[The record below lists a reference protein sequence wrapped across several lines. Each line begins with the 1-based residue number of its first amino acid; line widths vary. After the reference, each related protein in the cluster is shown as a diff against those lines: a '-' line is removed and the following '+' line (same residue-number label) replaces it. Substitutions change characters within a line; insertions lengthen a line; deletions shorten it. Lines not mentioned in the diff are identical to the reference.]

1 MTTTDTRAP
10 VAGATARAAVFPVP
24 PGAPR
29 VLAVSAR
36 DEQAA
41 AVVCERLADRLERD
55 PTLVLDDVA
64 VTLAHGRERFA
75 ARHAVTGTDPLGLA
89 AALRA
94 SARRAHPAG
103 PAGTLVLDLGDGS
116 VPDGDPDLPQVAEA
130 LGLADDLDLPAGGD
144 QAAARTAAVLHG
156 IGAWLAAHG
165 VRPDA
170 IRGRGPAAAAAAA
183 LRGSLA
189 LPDALRAAAAH
200 AVPPAADVPAEP
212 DLVIRL
218 GARSGTEGTA
228 ATGHE
233 LYLDALEPA
242 SYAGLFAALWEHGA
256 DVDCSLGAPG
266 RRVRLPGYP
275 FQRSG
280 SVATPPPGLRPLTP
294 HEQRWL
300 FHDLVRRGDAVEH
313 TLCATAVLPGPV
325 PERAAAEAALER
337 LLRRR
342 PVLRTVF
349 TRHTGRW
356 FAAASRRPVPVDIL
370 PRDERGE
377 PAARARAATIDATF
391 AAADVPL
398 VRCAL
403 APADGHWAVALAV
416 YAPVAGSSSAGDLL
430 DELTDELL
438 IEWPAPPDSDAPR
451 PTAASA

>member
-1 MTTTDTRAP
+1 MTITDTTTWS
-10 VAGATARAAVFPVP
+10 AGATARAAVFPAL

-36 DEQAA
+36 DEPSAA
-41 AVVCERLADRLERD
+41 AACERLADRLERD
-55 PTLVLDDVA
+55 PSLGVYNVA

-75 ARHAVTGTDPLGLA
+75 VRHAVTGTDPLGLA

-94 SARRAHPAG
+94 SARRARPAG
-103 PAGTLVLDLGDGS
+103 SAGTLVLDLGDGS
-116 VPDGDPDLPQVAEA
+116 APGGEPDLPQVAEA
-130 LGLADDLDLPAGGD
+130 LALAEALELGPDTDR
-144 QAAARTAAVLHG
+144 AAARTAAVLHG
-156 IGAWLAAHG
+156 VGAWLAARG
-165 VRPDA
+165 LRPDA

-183 LRGSLA
+183 LHGSLA

-200 AVPPAADVPAEP
+200 TLPPAADAPAEP

-218 GARSGTEGTA
+218 AVRADGATGPVADARGTA
-228 ATGHE
+228 DSGRE
-233 LYLDALEPA
+233 LSFDALEPA
-242 SYAGLFAALWEHGA
+242 SYAGLFAALWEHGI

-280 SVATPPPGLRPLTP
+280 SVAAPPPGLRPLTP

-313 TLCATAVLPGPV
+313 TLCATAVLPGPA
-325 PERAAAEAALER
+325 PERAAAEAALAR
-337 LLRRR
+337 LLERR
-342 PVLRTVF
+342 PELRTVF

-356 FAAASRRPVPVDIL
+356 FAAVSRQPVPADVL

-377 PAARARAATIDATF
+377 PAARARAAAVEATF

-403 APADGHWAVALAV
+403 APADGRWAVALAV
-416 YAPVAGSSSAGDLL
+416 YAPVAGSASAAELL
-430 DELTDELL
+430 DELLT
-438 IEWPAPPDSDAPR
+438 EWPAP
-451 PTAASA
+451 TAV